1 MSLQSSPTEAIN
13 NKHLISI
20 ITSIINEIIIDQI
33 HSKGKMR
40 IIEKQKKISFH
51 SDLPVRISIKAYI
64 ERILKFT
71 HCEESSLIIGLIYI
85 DKVCEMA
92 KLIITPNNIHRL
104 LFIAII
110 SAIKYNEDECYTN
123 SYYAKVG
130 GISLSEINRLEFD
143 LLKLIKYSLFVSDA
157 NFLQYKQYLVDYT
170 EMI

>member
-1 MSLQSSPTEAIN
+1 
-13 NKHLISI
+13 
-20 ITSIINEIIIDQI
+20 
-33 HSKGKMR
+33 
-40 IIEKQKKISFH
+40 
-51 SDLPVRISIKAYI
+51 
-64 ERILKFT
+64 
-71 HCEESSLIIGLIYI
+71 
-85 DKVCEMA
+85 MA

-143 LLKLIKYSLFVSDA
+143 LLKLIQYSLFVSDA